1 MHSTSYFNAL
11 TVLGICVALR
21 DDSKPEFETQQIQ
34 IRSRPMK
41 RSFRAFL
48 AAVLIAVP
56 VLASC
61 NDANNPIAPT
71 TTIER
76 QDGLLDLVG
85 GVVGGAVD
93 VVGGLVDLVGVILSG
108 PDANG
113 AEKSAWIDSDGGSIS
128 TAAYTLTVPRG
139 AVSSRTKF
147 VITPT
152 NTGTYTINLEAYEQG
167 LLGLVNVGK
176 RGFRKPVL
184 LTISYANANGVTD
197 IRKLGIVYLATP
209 TTVEIQPTS
218 IDTRDKDVTAQLSH
232 FSKYAMIQN

>member
-1 MHSTSYFNAL
+1 
-11 TVLGICVALR
+11 
-21 DDSKPEFETQQIQ
+21 
-34 IRSRPMK
+34 MK
-41 RSFRAFL
+41 RSLRAFL

-61 NDANNPIAPT
+61 NEANSPVAPA

-85 GVVGGAVD
+85 GVVGG
-93 VVGGLVDLVGVILSG
+93 LVRLVGVILTG

-113 AEKSAWIDSDGGSIS
+113 AEKSAWIGSDGGSIS

-139 AVSSRTKF
+139 AVSTRTKF
-147 VITPT
+147 VVAPT
-152 NTGTYTINLEAYEQG
+152 NTGAYVINLEAYEQG

-176 RGFRKPVL
+176 RGFKKPVL
-184 LTISYANANGVTD
+184 LTISYAKANGVTNTS
-197 IRKLGIVYLATP
+197 KLGIVYLATP
-209 TTVEIQPTS
+209 DQVEIQPTT

>member
-1 MHSTSYFNAL
+1 
-11 TVLGICVALR
+11 
-21 DDSKPEFETQQIQ
+21 
-34 IRSRPMK
+34 MK

-61 NDANNPIAPT
+61 NEASNPVAPVS
-71 TTIER
+71 TIER

-85 GVVGGAVD
+85 GVVGVVGD
-93 VVGGLVDLVGVILSG
+93 VVGGVVNLVGVILTG

-113 AEKSAWIDSDGGSIS
+113 AEKYAWIGSEGGSIT

-139 AVSSRTKF
+139 AVTTRTKF

-152 NTGTYTINLEAYEQG
+152 NTGAYVINLEAYEQG

-184 LTISYANANGVTD
+184 LTVSYAKATGITNVK
-197 IRKLGIVYLATP
+197 KLGIVYLATP
-209 TTVEIQPTS
+209 TTIEPQPTS
-218 IDTRDKDVTAQLSH
+218 IDTRDRDVTAQLSH

>member
-1 MHSTSYFNAL
+1 M
-11 TVLGICVALR
+11 
-21 DDSKPEFETQQIQ
+21 
-34 IRSRPMK
+34 M

-61 NDANNPIAPT
+61 NEANNPIAPT

-85 GVVGGAVD
+85 GVVGG
-93 VVGGLVDLVGVILSG
+93 LVKLVGSILSG

-113 AEKSAWIDSDGGSIS
+113 AEKYAWIDSNGGSIS

-139 AVSSRTKF
+139 AVTTRTKF
-147 VITPT
+147 VVTPE
-152 NTGTYTINLEAYEQG
+152 NNGTYTINLEAYEQG
-167 LLGLVNVGK
+167 LLGLVNVGH
-176 RGFRKPVL
+176 RGFKKPVL
-184 LTISYANANGVTD
+184 LTISYDNARGVTNEKK
-197 IRKLGIVYLATP
+197 IGIVYLATP
-209 TTVEIQPTS
+209 DMVEIQPTV
-218 IDTRDKDVTAQLSH
+218 IDTRNNDVTAQLQH

>member
-1 MHSTSYFNAL
+1 
-11 TVLGICVALR
+11 
-21 DDSKPEFETQQIQ
+21 
-34 IRSRPMK
+34 MK

-61 NDANNPIAPT
+61 NEANNPIAPT

-85 GVVGGAVD
+85 GLVGG
-93 VVGGLVDLVGVILSG
+93 VVKLVGVILTG

-113 AEKSAWIDSDGGSIS
+113 AEKYAWIGSEGGSIS

-139 AVSSRTKF
+139 AVGTRTKF

-176 RGFRKPVL
+176 RGFKKPVL
-184 LTISYANANGVTD
+184 LTISYANANGVTNEK
-197 IRKLGIVYLATP
+197 KLGIVYMQTSTEVEAQP
-209 TTVEIQPTS
+209 TTV
-218 IDTRDKDVTAQLSH
+218 DMRDKDVTAQLSH

>member
-1 MHSTSYFNAL
+1 
-11 TVLGICVALR
+11 
-21 DDSKPEFETQQIQ
+21 
-34 IRSRPMK
+34 MK

-61 NDANNPIAPT
+61 NEANSPIAPV

-85 GVVGGAVD
+85 GVVGG
-93 VVGGLVDLVGVILSG
+93 LVKLVGVILTG

-113 AEKSAWIDSDGGSIS
+113 AEKSAWIGSEGGSIT

-139 AVSSRTKF
+139 AVGTRTKF
-147 VITPT
+147 VVTPT
-152 NTGTYTINLEAYEQG
+152 NTGAYVINLEAYEQG

-176 RGFRKPVL
+176 RGFRKPVY
-184 LTISYANANGVTD
+184 LTVSYAKASGVTD
-197 IRKLGIVYLATP
+197 VKKLGIVYLATP
-209 TTVEIQPTS
+209 TTIEIQPTS
-218 IDTRDKDVTAQLSH
+218 VDTRDKDVTAQLSH